1 MTSVFVITGADRAQ
15 QAEERERIRAQLA
28 FYASTPSYQTVLE
41 AHAWQHVGK
50 QLTQL
55 ASQQRWKEMP
65 ALISDE
71 MLQTFAIEAEAEE
84 VGPAIQA
91 RYEGLIDRVSCY
103 ILPFEAGS
111 NEAFWRG
118 LLRSFQ

>member
-1 MTSVFVITGADRAQ
+1 
-15 QAEERERIRAQLA
+15 
-28 FYASTPSYQTVLE
+28 
-41 AHAWQHVGK
+41 
-50 QLTQL
+50 
-55 ASQQRWKEMP
+55 MP

-71 MLQTFAIEAEAEE
+71 MLQTFAIEAEPEE
-84 VGPAIQA
+84 VAPAIQA
-91 RYEGLIDRVSCY
+91 RYEGLVDRVSCY